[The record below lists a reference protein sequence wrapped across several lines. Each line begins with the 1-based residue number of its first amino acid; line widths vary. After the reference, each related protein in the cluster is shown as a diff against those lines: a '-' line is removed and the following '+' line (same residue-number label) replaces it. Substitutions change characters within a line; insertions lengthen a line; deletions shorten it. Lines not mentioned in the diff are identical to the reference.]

1 MSHVIQCF
9 PHLLSSYLPNTTQ
22 LIVGNQMKLFLSLFL
37 LSTAMAAQSFM
48 APSSSGLP
56 DAPSQRPFWTFENR
70 ENLSILA
77 GLVAADA
84 FTTQRGLNQG
94 LREVNPIMRP
104 FVTRGATGEAAG
116 SALGF
121 GAGVG
126 IVYLLHRSHHYRAER
141 ITMRLIVAGE
151 AGFVATNII
160 AIR

>member
-1 MSHVIQCF
+1 
-9 PHLLSSYLPNTTQ
+9 
-22 LIVGNQMKLFLSLFL
+22 MKLFLSLFL

-70 ENLSILA
+70 VNVSILT

-121 GAGVG
+121 GAGFG

-151 AGFVATNII
+151 AGFVANNII

>member
-1 MSHVIQCF
+1 MR
-9 PHLLSSYLPNTTQ
+9 
-22 LIVGNQMKLFLSLFL
+22 LFLSIFL
-37 LSTAMAAQSFM
+37 LSTAMAAQSFI
-48 APSSSGLP
+48 ASSSSAPP
-56 DAPSQRPFWTFENR
+56 DAPSQHSFWTIENR
-70 ENLSILA
+70 VNVSILA

-94 LREVNPIMRP
+94 LREVNPVMRP
-104 FVTRGATGEAAG
+104 FVTRGAAGEAAG

-126 IVYLLHRSHHYRAER
+126 IVYLLHRSHHYKAER

-151 AGFVATNII
+151 AGFVANNVI

>member
-1 MSHVIQCF
+1 
-9 PHLLSSYLPNTTQ
+9 
-22 LIVGNQMKLFLSLFL
+22 MKLFLAIFL

-48 APSSSGLP
+48 APSSSALP
-56 DAPSQRPFWTFENR
+56 DATSQRPFWTFENR
-70 ENLSILA
+70 VNVGTLA

-104 FVTRGATGEAAG
+104 LVTRGATGEAAG

-141 ITMRLIVAGE
+141 ITMRLMVAGE
-151 AGFVATNII
+151 AGFVANNII

>member
-1 MSHVIQCF
+1 MRYLLAIV
-9 PHLLSSYLPNTTQ
+9 LLSVAVQ
-22 LIVGNQMKLFLSLFL
+22 
-37 LSTAMAAQSFM
+37 AQSFRSNNDP
-48 APSSSGLP
+48 ALP
-56 DAPSQRPFWTFENR
+56 DAPSQKPFWTTGNKV
-70 ENLSILA
+70 NVSILA

-84 FTTQRGLNQG
+84 ITTQRGLNQG
-94 LREVNPIMRP
+94 LREVNPVMRP

-141 ITMRLIVAGE
+141 ITMRLIVVGE
-151 AGFVATNII
+151 AGFVANNII

>member
-1 MSHVIQCF
+1 
-9 PHLLSSYLPNTTQ
+9 
-22 LIVGNQMKLFLSLFL
+22 MKLFLSIVL
-37 LSTAMAAQSFM
+37 LSTAMAAQTFM
-48 APSSSGLP
+48 APSSSALR
-56 DAPSQRPFWTFENR
+56 DAPSQHPFWTFENR
-70 ENLSILA
+70 VNVSILA

-104 FVTRGATGEAAG
+104 FVTRGAAGEAAG

-151 AGFVATNII
+151 SGFVANNVI

>member
-1 MSHVIQCF
+1 MKFLVSI
-9 PHLLSSYLPNTTQ
+9 LLL
-22 LIVGNQMKLFLSLFL
+22 GA
-37 LSTAMAAQSFM
+37 AMQAQSFT
-48 APSSSGLP
+48 ASGKSALP
-56 DAPSQRPFWTFENR
+56 DAPSQRPFWTVENKI
-70 ENLSILA
+70 NVSILA

-94 LREVNPIMRP
+94 LREVNPVMRP
-104 FVTRGATGEAAG
+104 FVTRGAAGEAAG

-126 IVYLLHRSHHYRAER
+126 VVYLLHRSHHYKAER

-151 AGFVATNII
+151 AGFVANNII